1 MSSVCRNETMECIKE
16 QFFVI
21 TSHDGKQLYRNM
33 NRKFELYEDALD
45 VLSKVRVFTS
55 TARISKIT
63 LFD

>member
-1 MSSVCRNETMECIKE
+1 MTTIARNESMECIME

-45 VLSKVRVFTS
+45 VLSKVRVFTPA
-55 TARISKIT
+55 ARISKFT
-63 LFD
+63 LFG